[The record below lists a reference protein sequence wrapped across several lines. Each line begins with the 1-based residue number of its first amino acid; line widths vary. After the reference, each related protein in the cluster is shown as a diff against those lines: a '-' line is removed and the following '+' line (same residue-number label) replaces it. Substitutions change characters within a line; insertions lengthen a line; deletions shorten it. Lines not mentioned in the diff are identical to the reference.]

1 MADTTNPDWTSLL
14 SGGISALGAYGASN
28 NAVNAANTAAQMTQ
42 FRPVGVTTRF
52 GTSGFNYSPTGQ
64 LIGAGYQVAPD
75 VAAMREGLMGLAGGQ
90 LSQAQAAQGVQP
102 SINQA
107 ATGLFNLG
115 QGYVAQTPQEA
126 AQNWMTQQQNL
137 LAPGR
142 EQQLAQLTNQQ
153 QQQGRLGL
161 ATGGTTA
168 GYTAGGQGL
177 AATNPQ
183 MAAYY
188 NSKAMQDAQLAAQAQ
203 QQGLAQAQAGQGLM
217 TGAIGLQNA
226 GYGLQTAALNPY
238 TSYINAANAAEN
250 MGQAPLGLGQSLG
263 SAAAASQAAAA
274 NQYLQGQ
281 NAQTSALTG
290 AVAGLSDPI
299 ARLISGLSTSTPT
312 GASTNVDFSTAL
324 QGYGNT
330 GAYGLVW

>member
-1 MADTTNPDWTSLL
+1 MTSPATPDWTSLL
-14 SGGISALGAYGASN
+14 SGGLSALGAYGASN
-28 NAVNAANTAAQMTQ
+28 NAVNAANTAAQMSQ

-52 GTSGFNYSPTGQ
+52 GTSGFNYDPTTGQ

-75 VAAMREGLMGLAGGQ
+75 VAAMREGLLGLAGGQ
-90 LSQAQAAQGVQP
+90 LSQAQAQQAYQP
-102 SINQA
+102 SVTLGSQ
-107 ATGLFNLG
+107 GLFNLG
-115 QGYVAQTPQEA
+115 KSYVSQSPQTQA
-126 AQNWMTQQQNL
+126 ANWLTQQQNL

-142 EQQLAQLTNQQ
+142 EQELARLTNQQ

-168 GYTAGGQGL
+168 GYTAGSPGL

-188 NSKAMQDAQLAAQAQ
+188 NAKAMQDAQLASQAQ

-217 TGAIGLQNA
+217 SGALALQNA

-238 TSYINAANAAEN
+238 TSYINAANAAET

-263 SAAAASQAAAA
+263 SAAASGQQLAAQ
-274 NQYLQGQ
+274 QYMQGQ
-281 NAQTSALTG
+281 QTQTNAIASA
-290 AVAGLSDPI
+290 VKGLSDPI
-299 ARLISGLSTSTPT
+299 AKLISSF
-312 GASTNVDFSTAL
+312 AS
-324 QGYGNT
+324 
-330 GAYGLVW
+330 

>member
-1 MADTTNPDWTSLL
+1 MEDTTTNGLL
-14 SGGISALGAYGASN
+14 SAGINAAGTLLASN
-28 NAVNAANTAAQMTQ
+28 NAVNAANTAAQMSQ

-52 GTSGFNYSPTGQ
+52 GTSGFNYGPNGQ

-75 VAAMREGLMGLAGGQ
+75 IAAMREGLLGLAGGQ
-90 LSQAQAAQGVQP
+90 LNQAQAAQGVQP
-102 SINQA
+102 QVNQA

-115 QGYVAQTPQEA
+115 QGYVSQSPQTQ
-126 AQNWMTQQQNL
+126 AQNWLTQQQNL

-142 EQQLAQLTNQQ
+142 EQELARLTNQQ

-168 GYTAGGQGL
+168 GYTAGSPGL

-188 NSKAMQDAQLAAQAQ
+188 NAKAMQDAQLASQAQ
-203 QQGLAQAQAGQGLM
+203 QQGLAQAQAGQGLL

-238 TSYINAANAAEN
+238 TSYINAASAAEN
-250 MGQAPLGLGQSLG
+250 MGQAPLTLGQGLG
-263 SAAAASQAAAA
+263 SAAAASQQAAA
-274 NQYLQGQ
+274 NQYMQGQ
-281 NAQTSALTG
+281 QAQNAALTG

-299 ARLISGLSTSTPT
+299 ARLIGGLSTNTSVPAITAASAPAT
-312 GASTNVDFSTAL
+312 SFGSGAF
-324 QGYGNT
+324 YGNQDL
-330 GAYGLVW
+330 GMYF